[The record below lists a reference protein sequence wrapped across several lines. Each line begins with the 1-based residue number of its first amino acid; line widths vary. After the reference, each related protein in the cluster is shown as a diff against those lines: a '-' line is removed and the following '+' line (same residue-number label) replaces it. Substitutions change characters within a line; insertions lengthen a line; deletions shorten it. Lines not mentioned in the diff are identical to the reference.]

1 MLIKIFEENKHKG
14 WTVLVADVVAA
25 VDNLVRQAVFE
36 NWKSKE
42 SSERALRKESR
53 RLFRTFKRPVTG
65 APLESAWAYIAKY
78 Y

>member
-1 MLIKIFEENKHKG
+1 MLTEIFEENKPKG

-42 SSERALRKESR
+42 SKESSERELRKELR
-53 RLFRTFKRPVTG
+53 RLFRTFKLPVAG
-65 APLESAWAYIAKY
+65 APLESA
-78 Y
+78 

>member
-1 MLIKIFEENKHKG
+1 MLTEIFEENKPKG

-42 SSERALRKESR
+42 SNESKESSERELRKELR
-53 RLFRTFKRPVTG
+53 RLFRTFKLPVAG
-65 APLESAWAYIAKY
+65 APLESA
-78 Y
+78 